1 MSRVL
6 LAGNNE
12 AACLVLDLLLEAL
25 PPGDVLAV
33 VPPGGVHHAWQPSLE
48 RHAAAHGVP
57 VLAPLDVNDD
67 ATIAAVASHQAEL
80 LLSVYYTQLFG
91 ERLLAGL
98 QGPAIN
104 FHPSLLPRHRGVA
117 PLIWAIAEGDTMIG
131 VTAHHIDA
139 GIDTGRV
146 VAQRKL
152 PVHPDD
158 TGHTL
163 HRKAARLVCG
173 IAAELLRGWL
183 SGEGIPEGDAQSG
196 RATSHST
203 RDPQLNRID
212 FAQPRE
218 RIRDIVRALAPPLPG
233 AWCEAGD
240 RRLVLAQVTP
250 VDAGSAFAGTPGMLA
265 RLPGGDW
272 GVWAADGLLR
282 IDAFHQDGEARP
294 SADLLGVVTEGQVAA

>member
-6 LAGNNE
+6 LAGSNE

-25 PPGDVLAV
+25 PPDDILAV

-48 RHAAAHGVP
+48 RHATARGVP

-67 ATIAAVASHQAEL
+67 ATLAAVTAHRAEL

-91 ERLLAGL
+91 ERLLAAL
-98 QGPAIN
+98 EGPAIN
-104 FHPSLLPRHRGVA
+104 FHPSLLPHHRGVA
-117 PLIWAIAEGDTMIG
+117 PLIWAIAEGDAMTG

-152 PVHPDD
+152 PIHPDD
-158 TGHTL
+158 TGHSL
-163 HRKAARLVCG
+163 HRKAARLVAG
-173 IAAELLRGWL
+173 TAADLLRGWL
-183 SGEGIPEGDAQSG
+183 SGDGLPDGAAQSG

-203 RDPQLNRID
+203 GDPQLNRID
-212 FAQPRE
+212 FSQPRG

-233 AWCEAGD
+233 AWCEVGD
-240 RRLVLAQVTP
+240 RRLVLGRVTP
-250 VDAGSAFAGTPGMLA
+250 VDAGSAFAGTPGMLT

-282 IDAFHQDGEARP
+282 IDAFHDDDGARP
-294 SADLLGVVTEGQVAA
+294 SADLMGVVTEGQVAG

>member
-25 PPGDVLAV
+25 PPRHVLAV

-48 RHAAAHGVP
+48 RHAAARGVP

-67 ATIAAVASHQAEL
+67 ATVAAVAGHRAEL

-91 ERLLAGL
+91 ERLLAAL
-98 QGPAIN
+98 EGPAVN

-117 PLIWAIAEGDTMIG
+117 PLIWAIAEGDTMTG

-152 PVHPDD
+152 PIHPDD
-158 TGHTL
+158 SGHTL
-163 HRKAARLVCG
+163 HRKAARLVSG
-173 IAAELLRGWL
+173 TAAELLRGWL
-183 SGEGIPEGDAQSG
+183 AGHGVPEGSAQSG

-203 RDPQLNRID
+203 GDPQLNRID
-212 FAQPRE
+212 FSQPRA

-233 AWCEAGD
+233 AWCEVGE
-240 RRLVLAQVTP
+240 RRLVLARVTP
-250 VDAGSAFAGTPGMLA
+250 VEAGSAFAGTPGMLT

-282 IDAFHQDGEARP
+282 IDAFQHGDAPRP
-294 SADLLGVVTEGQVAA
+294 SADLLGLVTEGQVAA

>member
-48 RHAAAHGVP
+48 RHAVAHGVP
-57 VLAPLDVNDD
+57 VLGPVDVNDD
-67 ATIAAVASHQAEL
+67 ETLAAVAGHRAEL

-91 ERLLAGL
+91 ERLLAAL
-98 QGPAIN
+98 EGPALN

-117 PLIWAIAEGDTMIG
+117 PLIWAIAEGDAMTG

-139 GIDTGRV
+139 GVDTGRV

-152 PVHPDD
+152 PIHPDD

-163 HRKAARLVCG
+163 HRKAARLVAG
-173 IAAELLRGWL
+173 TAAELLRDWL
-183 SGEGIPEGDAQSG
+183 AGRGIPEGSAQSG
-196 RATSHST
+196 RATYHSI

-212 FAQPRE
+212 FSQPRD

-233 AWCEAGD
+233 AWCDVGD
-240 RRLVLAQVTP
+240 RRIVLARVTP
-250 VDAGSAFAGTPGMLA
+250 VDAGATLAGTPGMLT
-265 RLPGGDW
+265 RLPDGAW

-282 IDAFHQDGEARP
+282 IDAFQHAGQARP
-294 SADLLGVVTEGQVAA
+294 SADLLGLVTEGQVAG